1 MKPLVRALV
10 SVVFL
15 ASLAA
20 PLDAADFERLF
31 RDRRWGELDKA
42 FAVSSPDMAPR
53 DLSLVANAFWV
64 RGNWKDAV
72 ACMDRAKK
80 GMPAEI
86 APYADMIRILG
97 LERTERTEE
106 ARVEAARLL
115 ASKRPKDLE
124 YFVAYAMYRLTDPK
138 DTASRRAMLRKMH
151 ASADGKAQKMQALS
165 ELIALG
171 DAKDAARRAET
182 ANACLE
188 LLSLHP
194 TNARAL
200 AILSESPKPWPPDV
214 SFVTGYAAYLGKDY
228 SKAAALLR
236 TVPIASKNGRMA
248 RYYRGFSLM
257 RLGRGAEALDVF
269 GPLALSGKGYADSA
283 VRRIALLSKGTLKEP
298 GVALLRKVV
307 ATRRG
312 DMAARAM
319 EALSRLLSGAEART
333 MEDRV
338 VREYPDSEH
347 AAGILWER
355 GWKRWDAGAV
365 ADALAVWKKLL
376 TPGVDGSW
384 APRVLYWVGR
394 GYERLGK
401 KDRATVYFNRLGR
414 SYPLSIHAFLAFP
427 NGVKPIVD
435 GAPKGLESEPGE
447 LERWGFVLYE
457 KRRLLD
463 RGGAKDFYRAALL
476 SQWNG
481 DGQGAYS
488 AAARISRLLTG
499 GDAIYRKGLQMLY
512 PQAFADVVRT
522 TASRFL
528 VDECLVWAIMRQE
541 SAYDPLARSW
551 VGATGLMQL
560 MPATAR
566 GEAKALGVKIES
578 LYDVEMNILLGTSHI
593 ARLLRNLKRVEWAA
607 AAYNAGSGAAKRWI
621 EGNEAMPLD
630 RWMEEVGYKETSGY
644 VRRVMANLRVYRML
658 YGESKRPAT
667 LSADLVPPG
676 KTSDDQ
682 PVEDEGTAGDDDT
695 PMLNVRE

>member
-376 TPGVDGSW
+376 LGSARPVLGRARIRTARKERPRNRVLQQARTLLPAVHSRIPRVPERRQTHRRRRAERAGERARRAGTLGLRAVRKTSAAGPGRREGFLSRRVALAVERRRTGSVLGGCAHLAASHRRGRDLPQGAANALSPGVRGCRPYDGV
-384 APRVLYWVGR
+384 AFPCGR
-394 GYERLGK
+394 MPGMGDHAAGERL
-401 KDRATVYFNRLGR
+401 
-414 SYPLSIHAFLAFP
+414 
-427 NGVKPIVD
+427 
-435 GAPKGLESEPGE
+435 
-447 LERWGFVLYE
+447 
-457 KRRLLD
+457 
-463 RGGAKDFYRAALL
+463 
-476 SQWNG
+476 
-481 DGQGAYS
+481 
-488 AAARISRLLTG
+488 
-499 GDAIYRKGLQMLY
+499 
-512 PQAFADVVRT
+512 
-522 TASRFL
+522 
-528 VDECLVWAIMRQE
+528 
-541 SAYDPLARSW
+541 
-551 VGATGLMQL
+551 
-560 MPATAR
+560 
-566 GEAKALGVKIES
+566 
-578 LYDVEMNILLGTSHI
+578 
-593 ARLLRNLKRVEWAA
+593 
-607 AAYNAGSGAAKRWI
+607 
-621 EGNEAMPLD
+621 
-630 RWMEEVGYKETSGY
+630 
-644 VRRVMANLRVYRML
+644 
-658 YGESKRPAT
+658 
-667 LSADLVPPG
+667 
-676 KTSDDQ
+676 
-682 PVEDEGTAGDDDT
+682 
-695 PMLNVRE
+695 

>member
-1 MKPLVRALV
+1 MSIFQRFFG
-10 SVVFL
+10 S
-15 ASLAA
+15 SN
-20 PLDAADFERLF
+20 
-31 RDRRWGELDKA
+31 DRKVKTL
-42 FAVSSPDMAPR
+42 
-53 DLSLVANAFWV
+53 
-64 RGNWKDAV
+64 
-72 ACMDRAKK
+72 
-80 GMPAEI
+80 I
-86 APYADMIRILG
+86 
-97 LERTERTEE
+97 
-106 ARVEAARLL
+106 ARVGKINA
-115 ASKRPKDLE
+115 LE
-124 YFVAYAMYRLTDPK
+124 P
-138 DTASRRAMLRKMH
+138 
-151 ASADGKAQKMQALS
+151 KMQALS

-427 NGVKPIVD
+427 NGVNVEFIHVD
-435 GAPKGLESEPGE
+435 GPGA
-447 LERWGFVLYE
+447 LSMRVYERGVGE
-457 KRRLLD
+457 TRSC
-463 RGGAKDFYRAALL
+463 GTGVVASAAAYRAASDHEGPVRVTVPGGELTVDFD
-476 SQWNG
+476 G
-481 DGQGAYS
+481 DN
-488 AAARISRLLTG
+488 ARLTG
-499 GDAIYRKGLQMLY
+499 PAVI
-512 PQAFADVVRT
+512 
-522 TASRFL
+522 
-528 VDECLVWAIMRQE
+528 
-541 SAYDPLARSW
+541 
-551 VGATGLMQL
+551 VG
-560 MPATAR
+560 R
-566 GEAKALGVKIES
+566 GEF
-578 LYDVEMNILLGTSHI
+578 
-593 ARLLRNLKRVEWAA
+593 
-607 AAYNAGSGAAKRWI
+607 WI
-621 EGNEAMPLD
+621 
-630 RWMEEVGYKETSGY
+630 
-644 VRRVMANLRVYRML
+644 
-658 YGESKRPAT
+658 
-667 LSADLVPPG
+667 
-676 KTSDDQ
+676 
-682 PVEDEGTAGDDDT
+682 
-695 PMLNVRE
+695 